1 MVKIKIA
8 KMSCEHCAHRIEQ
21 GLQSI
26 TGVKKAT
33 VDFTTKIATVTCKKD
48 IDVNLLTTKIS
59 DLVYE
64 VVSVEED

>member
-26 TGVKKAT
+26 AGVKKAT
-33 VDFTTKIATVTCKKD
+33 VDFTTKIATITCKKD
-48 IDVNLLTTKIS
+48 IDVNL
-59 DLVYE
+59 
-64 VVSVEED
+64 